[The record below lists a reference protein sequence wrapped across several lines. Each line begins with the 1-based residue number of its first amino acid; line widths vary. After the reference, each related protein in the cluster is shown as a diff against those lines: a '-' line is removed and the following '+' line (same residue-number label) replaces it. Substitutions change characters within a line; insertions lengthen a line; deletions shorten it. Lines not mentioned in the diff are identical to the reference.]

1 MDKLDTN
8 DFGYVPKEGVRY
20 MLMKE
25 SCNGLFA
32 GYDSGIHTTSLLKK
46 NYWPNL
52 EDEAQ
57 EYAKNC
63 LTCQDNH

>member
-1 MDKLDTN
+1 
-8 DFGYVPKEGVRY
+8 

-25 SCNGLFA
+25 SCNGLLA

-52 EDEAQ
+52 KDEAQ
-57 EYAKNC
+57 EYVKNC
-63 LTCQDNH
+63 LM